1 MKLRPDWKR
10 YNEHFWSMRIK
21 SASMVFF
28 TFALLSVAAS
38 AQVVEG
44 RRIVRAELITDANDF
59 SNPFTVGIKFTIEP
73 DWYLYWINPGV
84 AGLPIDVQWELPNGW
99 SASKILHPV
108 PQKFVHDE
116 LIAYGYKREVV
127 LLSTISPAQ
136 SSQNS
141 AKPPRIS
148 AKLDWLVCK
157 ESCIRGTAE
166 VLLKVESG
174 ERSKRARE
182 ILERTQTQIPEPLAR
197 SAITIEQ
204 ASISGQSSR
213 EIRIV
218 LGGTGAADASDFFPE
233 PLSNAVIEHNT
244 IRVKDNTI
252 VMTVTPNSESGS
264 IRELRGL
271 LLVGGKGYD
280 CVIPLKPNP

>member
-1 MKLRPDWKR
+1 
-10 YNEHFWSMRIK
+10 
-21 SASMVFF
+21 MVFF

-73 DWYLYWINPGV
+73 EWYLYWINPGD
-84 AGLPIDVQWELPNGW
+84 AGLPIDVKWELPNGW
-99 SASKILHPV
+99 SAGKVLHPV

-116 LIAYGYKREVV
+116 LVAYGYKREVV
-127 LLSTISPAQ
+127 LLSTISPSE
-136 SSQNS
+136 SSKNS

-166 VLLKVESG
+166 IALKVESG

-182 ILERTQTQIPEPLAR
+182 ILERTQAQIPEPLAR
-197 SAITIEQ
+197 SGITIEQ
-204 ASISGQSSR
+204 ARLSAQHVGGQASVSGQSSK

-218 LGGTGAADASDFFPE
+218 IGGTRAADVSDFFPE
-233 PLSNAVIEHNT
+233 PLSNAVIEHSS
-244 IRVKDNTI
+244 IRVKNNTI
-252 VMTVTPNSESGS
+252 VLTITPNSESES